1 MKYISYLKIR
11 ETNEQRGEIK
21 IKLYQKNTLII
32 KLGFVMN
39 PSLIFDFYMIYTCDI
54 IKNVVYKVIDKEL
67 TT

>member
-11 ETNEQRGEIK
+11 ETNGQRGKLKQNYIK
-21 IKLYQKNTLII
+21 RTRM
-32 KLGFVMN
+32 KLGFVIN